1 MVRSVI
7 MVFGLLLASPGQAAC
22 LTDRPEAERWG
33 HIAVASQ
40 GCSNFPRL
48 QINDF
53 VGWVTANLS
62 TKDKR
67 CGDEVRD
74 MLKILAAPRLD
85 ENFCREAR
93 RRRDFAIGTPGRKT
107 IPELIDAA
115 RGKLRPGEQ
124 VVGTWVD
131 RDHMCG
137 VVTITRRANA
147 HSHFAM
153 CSDGSSTRRGD
164 GPVDKAAAALEQI
177 KAPAG
182 ASRAWQTP
190 GLTRRDIVLLGERT
204 VEYLDRKGHRYDLNR
219 FVEMRDGRLLGY
231 QSGVGLDRDG
241 PWLRAEPWN
250 AN

>member
-1 MVRSVI
+1 MARSVI
-7 MVFGLLLASPGQAAC
+7 LMFGLLLASPGQAAC

-33 HIAVASQ
+33 HIALASQ
-40 GCSNFPRL
+40 GCSNFSRL
-48 QINDF
+48 QIKDF

-62 TKDKR
+62 PKDKH

-85 ENFCREAR
+85 ENFCREAQ

-107 IPELIDAA
+107 IAELIDAA
-115 RGKLRPGEQ
+115 KGKLQPGEQ

-153 CSDGSSTRRGD
+153 CSDGSSSRRGGVID
-164 GPVDKAAAALEQI
+164 VGSDALEQI
-177 KAPAG
+177 SAPAG
-182 ASRAWQTP
+182 ARRAWQTP
-190 GLTRRDIVLLGERT
+190 GLKRREIVLLGEKT

-219 FVEMRDGRLLGY
+219 FFEMREGRLLGY

-241 PWLRAEPWN
+241 PWLRAEPWK

>member
-1 MVRSVI
+1 MLDPTAPTARRRPSPVDILGKIAPPGVICRRSGYALPPSAHPRRQSHPDCRSRLI
-7 MVFGLLLASPGQAAC
+7 L
-22 LTDRPEAERWG
+22 
-33 HIAVASQ
+33 IVA
-40 GCSNFPRL
+40 PH
-48 QINDF
+48 
-53 VGWVTANLS
+53 
-62 TKDKR
+62 
-67 CGDEVRD
+67 RD

-85 ENFCREAR
+85 ENFCREAQ

-115 RGKLRPGEQ
+115 KGKLRPGEQ

-164 GPVDKAAAALEQI
+164 GPVDEAAAALKQI

-182 ASRAWQTP
+182 ASRAWHTP
-190 GLTRRDIVLLGERT
+190 GLKRREIVLLGEKT

-219 FVEMRDGRLLGY
+219 FVEMREGRLLGY

-241 PWLRAEPWN
+241 PWLRAEPWK